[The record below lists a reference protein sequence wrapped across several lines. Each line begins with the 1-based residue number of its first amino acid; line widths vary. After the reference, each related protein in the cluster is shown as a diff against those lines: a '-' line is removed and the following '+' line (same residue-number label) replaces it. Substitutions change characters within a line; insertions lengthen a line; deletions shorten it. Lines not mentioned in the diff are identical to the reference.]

1 MTSNFGADIIQRNF
15 ADVTE
20 RTKFAVMET
29 TKLEV
34 MELLKKSVR
43 PEFLNR
49 IDDIIL
55 FTPLMQDEIAE
66 IVRVQLKQLEKMLAK
81 NHIKIGF
88 TEEVV
93 QQLAEEG
100 FDPQFGARPLKRV
113 IQKDIVNELS
123 KKILGGQVN
132 SESEI
137 MVSKGRGGEFIF
149 ENVAG
154 KKEKAKA

>member
-1 MTSNFGADIIQRNF
+1 VNERNKQS
-15 ADVTE
+15 VI
-20 RTKFAVMET
+20 ET
-29 TKLEV
+29 TKIEV
-34 MELLKKSVR
+34 MENLKKSVR

-55 FTPLMQDEIAE
+55 FAPLMQDEIAE
-66 IVRVQLKQLEKMLAK
+66 IVRMQLNGLEKMLAK
-81 NHIKIGF
+81 NNIKIGF

-93 QQLAEEG
+93 QQLADEG

-123 KKILGGQVN
+123 KKILGGEIN

-137 MVSKGRGGEFIF
+137 MVTKGRNGEFAF
-149 ENVAG
+149 ANETNE
-154 KKEKAKA
+154 KKLKKQSL